1 MLTFYHY
8 AKCSTCIKA
17 KRHLT
22 ALGHS
27 LKEID
32 LTTDPP
38 PAKELAALIAKSGRP
53 YTDFLNRSGVQYRE
67 ENMKEKVK
75 QLSDGEILRI
85 LASNGRL
92 IKRPIVTD
100 GKRVTVGFDAREFD
114 TLWSTSLTVK

>member
-17 KRHLT
+17 KKHLT
-22 ALGHS
+22 AQGHL

-38 PAKELAALIAKSGRP
+38 SAKELADLIKKSGRP
-53 YTDFLNRSGVQYRE
+53 YTDFLNRSGVLYRE
-67 ENMKEKVK
+67 MNMKEKVQ
-75 QLSDGEILRI
+75 QLSEGEIVRM

-100 GKRVTVGFDAREFD
+100 GKRVTVGFDGREFD
-114 TLWSTSLTVK
+114 AVWSSASVK